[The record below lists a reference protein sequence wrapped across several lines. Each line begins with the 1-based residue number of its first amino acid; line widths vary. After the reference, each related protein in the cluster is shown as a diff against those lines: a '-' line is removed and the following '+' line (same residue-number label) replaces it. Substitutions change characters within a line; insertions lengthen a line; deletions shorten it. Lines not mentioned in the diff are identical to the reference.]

1 LQNVTVFCPTEAEYL
16 AKDNLDIQK
25 VSFFYQSVNKIK
37 KVGLFLGPE
46 QDAKII

>member
-1 LQNVTVFCPTEAEYL
+1 M

-25 VSFFYQSVNKIK
+25 VGYFYQAVNKLSKIG
-37 KVGLFLGPE
+37 VFLGPE